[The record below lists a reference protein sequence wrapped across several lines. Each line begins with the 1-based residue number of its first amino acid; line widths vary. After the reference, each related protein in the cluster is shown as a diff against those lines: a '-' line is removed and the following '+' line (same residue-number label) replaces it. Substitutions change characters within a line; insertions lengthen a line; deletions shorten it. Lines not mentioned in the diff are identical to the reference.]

1 MKTMKIYGYSGDEKT
16 LAKELTR
23 GVSIRNITH
32 TGNGG
37 LLVEYEE
44 KKVGG
49 RPKRDD
55 SAQIAML
62 RSGGM
67 SYSQIADIVGCSKS
81 HAQNVCRTINGNPD
95 FKVFHGKN
103 VDIRPHDLKDGTYM
117 LCKAGT
123 QEALLIGTYEQILQ
137 KYDEMNK

>member
-55 SAQIAML
+55 SAQITML

-67 SYSQIADIVGCSKS
+67 SYSQIAEIVGCSKS
-81 HAQNVCRTINGNPD
+81 HALNVCKNINGNPD
-95 FKVFHGKN
+95 FQVFRGKN
-103 VDIRPHDLKDGTYM
+103 VDMRPHDLKDGTYM
-117 LCKAGT
+117 LCKTGT
-123 QEALLIGTYEQILQ
+123 REPLKIGTYEQILAE
-137 KYDEMNK
+137 YDRLNA

>member
-44 KKVGG
+44 K
-49 RPKRDD
+49 R
-55 SAQIAML
+55 SAEDQSVM
-62 RSGGM
+62 
-67 SYSQIADIVGCSKS
+67 
-81 HAQNVCRTINGNPD
+81 
-95 FKVFHGKN
+95 
-103 VDIRPHDLKDGTYM
+103 IRHR
-117 LCKAGT
+117 
-123 QEALLIGTYEQILQ
+123 
-137 KYDEMNK
+137 

>member
-55 SAQIAML
+55 SAQITML

-81 HAQNVCRTINGNPD
+81 HAQNVCRTISGNPD
-95 FKVFHGKN
+95 FKVFAGKRRHPPT
-103 VDIRPHDLKDGTYM
+103 RPQGRHIY
-117 LCKAGT
+117 
-123 QEALLIGTYEQILQ
+123 ALQSRHARSVTNRHVRTDAAEV
-137 KYDEMNK
+137 